1 MRGWFVTAAILGGLA
16 VIAGAIGAHAPQD
29 LPQRARG
36 AINTAA
42 AFQMYHALALGLT
55 ALAMRASPV
64 WAARAAWAFLAGII
78 LFSGSLYLWAFTG
91 QHVLGFITP
100 IGGLALIIGW
110 ALLAVAGAKLEER

>member
-1 MRGWFVTAAILGGLA
+1 MRGWFVIAAILGGLA
-16 VIAGAIGAHAPQD
+16 VIAGAIGAHAPRD
-29 LPQRARG
+29 LPSPARG

-42 AFQMYHALALGLT
+42 AFHMYHALALGLT
-55 ALAMRASPV
+55 ALMMPRSPV
-64 WAARAAWAFLAGII
+64 WARRAAWTFLAGII

-110 ALLAVAGAKLEER
+110 GLLALAGWKLEER

>member
-1 MRGWFVTAAILGGLA
+1 MRNWFVTAAILGGLA
-16 VIAGAIGAHAPQD
+16 VIAGAVGAHAPRD
-29 LPQRARG
+29 LPTATRG

-64 WAARAAWAFLAGII
+64 WAPRAAWAFLAGII

-100 IGGLALIIGW
+100 IGGLMLMIGW
-110 ALLAVAGAKLEER
+110 GLLAVAGAKLETK